1 MIIDG
6 CMNLKSNHKVWL
18 VFAQLLGMETEQE
31 RRQLDEIVVPDSKEK
46 LLLDEM
52 SSGEDYLRRRQMI
65 EDIDVDRELERV
77 MRPRRRRLSVL
88 LGRVAAVLLPLLLG
102 GTAIYVM
109 YSRNNASLKNVISL
123 HDVEPGTLEAVLV
136 TSDGTLRE
144 LQTAGNHINEKDG
157 SKIMVDSARLNY
169 QDNRPESVRELIY
182 NKLLVGRGHE
192 YMLILNDGTRVW
204 MNSKSELS
212 YPVAF
217 GENVRRVRLSGEA
230 YFEVTKDSVRPFI
243 VEVDRG
249 FEVKVLGTHFNIKAY
264 DTDDSYET
272 TLVEGKVQVSQG
284 HKTKIT
290 LEPSE
295 QMVIGKDGRHE
306 VRVVNTSYYTA
317 WHEGWFYFNDESLEQ
332 VLIMIGRW
340 YDVDFVFAKEN
351 LKEIAVTGKLK
362 RFENLS
368 VILKMLERT
377 TGTELI
383 LENRIVKVDKKK

>member
-1 MIIDG
+1 
-6 CMNLKSNHKVWL
+6 MNRKSNHKVWL

-31 RRQLDEIVVPDSKEK
+31 RQQLDEIVVPNSKEK

-52 SSGEDYLRRRQMI
+52 SSREDYSRRRQMI
-65 EDIDVDRELERV
+65 ANMDVESELERV
-77 MRPRRRRLSVL
+77 MRPRRRRLPVL

-109 YSRNNASLKNVISL
+109 YSKNNASLKNVISL

-230 YFEVTKDSVRPFI
+230 YFEVAKDSVRPFI

-284 HKTKIT
+284 NKTKIT

-295 QMVIGKDGRHE
+295 QMVIGKDGCHE

-332 VLIMIGRW
+332 VLTMIGRW
-340 YDVDFVFAKEN
+340 YDVDFVFVKEN
-351 LKEIAVTGKLK
+351 LKEITVTGKLK

-377 TGTELI
+377 TGAELM
-383 LENRIVKVDKKK
+383 LKNRIVKVDKKK

>member
-1 MIIDG
+1 
-6 CMNLKSNHKVWL
+6 MNRKSNHKVWL
-18 VFAQLLGMETEQE
+18 VFVRLLGMETEQE
-31 RRQLDEIVVPDSKEK
+31 RQQLDEIVVPNSKEK

-52 SSGEDYLRRRQMI
+52 SSREDYSRRRQMI
-65 EDIDVDRELERV
+65 ANMDVESELERV
-77 MRPRRRRLSVL
+77 MRPRRRRLPVL

-109 YSRNNASLKNVISL
+109 YSKNNASLKNVISL

-230 YFEVTKDSVRPFI
+230 YFEVAKDSVRPFI

-284 HKTKIT
+284 NKTKIT

-295 QMVIGKDGRHE
+295 QMVIGKDGCHE

-332 VLIMIGRW
+332 VLTMIGRW
-340 YDVDFVFAKEN
+340 YDVDFVFVKEN
-351 LKEIAVTGKLK
+351 LKEITVTGKLK

-377 TGTELI
+377 TGAELM
-383 LENRIVKVDKKK
+383 LKNRIVKVDKKK

>member
-1 MIIDG
+1 
-6 CMNLKSNHKVWL
+6 MNLKSNHKVWL
-18 VFAQLLGMETEQE
+18 VFAQLLGMEIEQE

-109 YSRNNASLKNVISL
+109 YSKNNASLKNVISL

-204 MNSKSELS
+204 MNARSRLV

-217 GENVRRVRLSGEA
+217 GDTREVELEGEA
-230 YFEVTKDSVRPFI
+230 YFEVTRDENRPFI
-243 VEVDRG
+243 VHAGQVA
-249 FEVKVLGTHFNIKAY
+249 VKVLGTEFNVSNSPEI
-264 DTDDSYET
+264 EEVQT
-272 TLVEGKVQVSQG
+272 TLINGKVQV
-284 HKTKIT
+284 T
-290 LEPSE
+290 LSE
-295 QMVIGKDGRHE
+295 NMDGYTLHPGEQVVYNKESGE
-306 VRVVNTSYYTA
+306 VTVANVDVSYVTA
-317 WHEGWFYFNDESLEQ
+317 WREGRLRFRDRPLKE
-332 VLIMIGRW
+332 IMDFISRW
-340 YDVDFVFAKEN
+340 YDVDVVYEDESVKNYLFGCNFN
-351 LKEIAVTGKLK
+351 RHVTVTPLLELFQSTGTV
-362 RFENLS
+362 RFE
-368 VILKMLERT
+368 VVGKKI
-377 TGTELI
+377 
-383 LENRIVKVDKKK
+383 IVKK

>member
-1 MIIDG
+1 
-6 CMNLKSNHKVWL
+6 MNLKSNHKVWL
-18 VFAQLLGMETEQE
+18 VFARLLGMETEQE

-169 QDNRPESVRELIY
+169 QDNRPESVQELIY

>member
-1 MIIDG
+1 
-6 CMNLKSNHKVWL
+6 MNLKSNHKVWL

-109 YSRNNASLKNVISL
+109 YSRNNESLKNVISL

-169 QDNRPESVRELIY
+169 QDNRPESVQELIY

-332 VLIMIGRW
+332 VLTMIGRW
-340 YDVDFVFAKEN
+340 YDVDFVFVKEN
-351 LKEIAVTGKLK
+351 LKEITVTGKLK

-377 TGTELI
+377 TGTELM
-383 LENRIVKVDKKK
+383 LKNRIVKVDKKK

>member
-1 MIIDG
+1 
-6 CMNLKSNHKVWL
+6 MNLKSNHKVWL

-169 QDNRPESVRELIY
+169 QDNRPESVQELIY

-332 VLIMIGRW
+332 VLTMIGRW

-377 TGTELI
+377 TGTELM
-383 LENRIVKVDKKK
+383 LKNRIVKVDKKK

>member
-1 MIIDG
+1 
-6 CMNLKSNHKVWL
+6 MNRKSNHKVWL
-18 VFAQLLGMETEQE
+18 VFVRLLGMETEQE
-31 RRQLDEIVVPDSKEK
+31 RQQLDEIVVPNSKEK

-52 SSGEDYLRRRQMI
+52 SSREDYSRRRQMI
-65 EDIDVDRELERV
+65 ANIDVESELERV
-77 MRPRRRRLSVL
+77 MRPRRRRLPVL

-109 YSRNNASLKNVISL
+109 YSKNNASLKNVISL

-230 YFEVTKDSVRPFI
+230 YFGVAKNSVRPFI

-284 HKTKIT
+284 NKTKIT

-332 VLIMIGRW
+332 VLTMIGRW
-340 YDVDFVFAKEN
+340 YDVDFVFVKEN
-351 LKEIAVTGKLK
+351 LKEITVTGKLK

-377 TGTELI
+377 TGTELM
-383 LENRIVKVDKKK
+383 LKNRIVKVDKKK

>member
-1 MIIDG
+1 
-6 CMNLKSNHKVWL
+6 MNRKSNHKVWL
-18 VFAQLLGMETEQE
+18 VFVRLLGMET
-31 RRQLDEIVVPDSKEK
+31 VVPNSKEK

-52 SSGEDYLRRRQMI
+52 SSREDYSRRRQMI
-65 EDIDVDRELERV
+65 ANIDVESELERV
-77 MRPRRRRLSVL
+77 MRPRRRRLPVL

-109 YSRNNASLKNVISL
+109 YSKNNASLKNVISL

-230 YFEVTKDSVRPFI
+230 YFEVAKDSVRPFI

-284 HKTKIT
+284 NKTKIT

-332 VLIMIGRW
+332 VLTMIGRW
-340 YDVDFVFAKEN
+340 YDVDFVFVKEN
-351 LKEIAVTGKLK
+351 LKEITVTGKLK

-377 TGTELI
+377 TGTELM
-383 LENRIVKVDKKK
+383 LKNRIVKVDKKK

>member
-1 MIIDG
+1 
-6 CMNLKSNHKVWL
+6 MNLKSNHKVWL

-332 VLIMIGRW
+332 VLTMIGRW
-340 YDVDFVFAKEN
+340 YDVDFVFVKEN
-351 LKEIAVTGKLK
+351 LKEITVTGKLK

-377 TGTELI
+377 TGTELM
-383 LENRIVKVDKKK
+383 LKNRIVKVDKKK

>member
-1 MIIDG
+1 
-6 CMNLKSNHKVWL
+6 MNRKSNHKVWL
-18 VFAQLLGMETEQE
+18 VFVRLLGMETEQE
-31 RRQLDEIVVPDSKEK
+31 RQQLDEIVVPNSKEK

-52 SSGEDYLRRRQMI
+52 SSREDYSRRRQMI
-65 EDIDVDRELERV
+65 ANIDVESELERV
-77 MRPRRRRLSVL
+77 MRPRRRRLPVL

-109 YSRNNASLKNVISL
+109 YSKNNASLKNVISL

-332 VLIMIGRW
+332 VLTMIGRW
-340 YDVDFVFAKEN
+340 YDVDFVFVKEN
-351 LKEIAVTGKLK
+351 LKEITVTGKLK

-377 TGTELI
+377 TGTELM
-383 LENRIVKVDKKK
+383 LKNRIVKVDKKK

>member
-1 MIIDG
+1 
-6 CMNLKSNHKVWL
+6 MNLKSNHKVWL

-77 MRPRRRRLSVL
+77 MRPRRRRLPVL

-169 QDNRPESVRELIY
+169 QDNRPESVQELIY

>member
-1 MIIDG
+1 
-6 CMNLKSNHKVWL
+6 MNQKSNHKVWL
-18 VFAQLLGMETEQE
+18 VFARLLGMETKQE
-31 RRQLDEIVVPDSKEK
+31 RHQLDEIVVPDSKEK

-169 QDNRPESVRELIY
+169 QDNRPESVQELIY

-332 VLIMIGRW
+332 VLTMIGRW
-340 YDVDFVFAKEN
+340 YDVDFVFVKEN
-351 LKEIAVTGKLK
+351 LKEITVTGKLK

-377 TGTELI
+377 TGTELM
-383 LENRIVKVDKKK
+383 LKNRIVKVDKKK

>member
-1 MIIDG
+1 
-6 CMNLKSNHKVWL
+6 MNQKSNHKVWL
-18 VFAQLLGMETEQE
+18 VFARLLGMETEQE

-77 MRPRRRRLSVL
+77 MRPRRRRLPVL

>member
-1 MIIDG
+1 
-6 CMNLKSNHKVWL
+6 MNLKSNHKVWL

-77 MRPRRRRLSVL
+77 MRPRRRRLPVL

-351 LKEIAVTGKLK
+351 LKEITVTGKLK

-377 TGTELI
+377 TGTELM
-383 LENRIVKVDKKK
+383 LKNRIVKVDKKK

>member
-1 MIIDG
+1 
-6 CMNLKSNHKVWL
+6 MNLKSNHKVWL
-18 VFAQLLGMETEQE
+18 VFAQLLGMEIEQD
-31 RRQLDEIVVPDSKEK
+31 RSQLDEIVVPDSKEK

-332 VLIMIGRW
+332 VLTMIGRW
-340 YDVDFVFAKEN
+340 YDVDFVFVKEN
-351 LKEIAVTGKLK
+351 LKEITVTGKLK

-377 TGTELI
+377 TGTELM
-383 LENRIVKVDKKK
+383 LKNRIVKVDKKK

>member
-1 MIIDG
+1 
-6 CMNLKSNHKVWL
+6 MNRKSNHKVWL
-18 VFAQLLGMETEQE
+18 VFVRLLGMETEQE
-31 RRQLDEIVVPDSKEK
+31 RQQLDEIVVPNSKEK

-52 SSGEDYLRRRQMI
+52 SSREDYLRRRQMI
-65 EDIDVDRELERV
+65 ANIDVESELERV
-77 MRPRRRRLSVL
+77 MRPRRRRLPVL

-109 YSRNNASLKNVISL
+109 YSKNNASLKNVISL

-230 YFEVTKDSVRPFI
+230 YFEVAKDSVRPFI

-284 HKTKIT
+284 NKTKIT

-295 QMVIGKDGRHE
+295 QMVIGKDGCHE

-332 VLIMIGRW
+332 VLTMIGRW
-340 YDVDFVFAKEN
+340 YDVDFVFVKEN
-351 LKEIAVTGKLK
+351 LKEITVTGKLK

-377 TGTELI
+377 TGTELM
-383 LENRIVKVDKKK
+383 LKNRIVKVDKKK

>member
-1 MIIDG
+1 
-6 CMNLKSNHKVWL
+6 MNLKSNHKVWL

-272 TLVEGKVQVSQG
+272 TLVEGKVQVFQG
-284 HKTKIT
+284 NKTKIT

-351 LKEIAVTGKLK
+351 LKEITVTGKLK

-377 TGTELI
+377 TGTELM
-383 LENRIVKVDKKK
+383 LKNRIVKVDKKK

>member
-1 MIIDG
+1 
-6 CMNLKSNHKVWL
+6 MNRKSNHKVWL
-18 VFAQLLGMETEQE
+18 VFVRLLGMETEQE
-31 RRQLDEIVVPDSKEK
+31 RQQLDEIVVPNSKEK

-52 SSGEDYLRRRQMI
+52 SSREDYSRRRQMI
-65 EDIDVDRELERV
+65 ANMDVESELERV
-77 MRPRRRRLSVL
+77 MRPRRRRLPVL

-109 YSRNNASLKNVISL
+109 YSKNNASLKNVISL

-169 QDNRPESVRELIY
+169 QDNRPESVQELIY

-284 HKTKIT
+284 HKIKIT

-295 QMVIGKDGRHE
+295 QMVIGKDGCHE

-332 VLIMIGRW
+332 VLTMIGRW
-340 YDVDFVFAKEN
+340 YDVDFVFVKEN
-351 LKEIAVTGKLK
+351 LKEITVTGKLK

>member
-1 MIIDG
+1 
-6 CMNLKSNHKVWL
+6 MNLKSNHKVWL
-18 VFAQLLGMETEQE
+18 VFAQLLGMEIEQE

-332 VLIMIGRW
+332 VLTMIGRW
-340 YDVDFVFAKEN
+340 YDVDFVFVKEN
-351 LKEIAVTGKLK
+351 LKEITVTGKLK

-377 TGTELI
+377 TGTELM
-383 LENRIVKVDKKK
+383 LKNRIVKVDKKK

>member
-1 MIIDG
+1 
-6 CMNLKSNHKVWL
+6 MNLKSNHKVWL

-77 MRPRRRRLSVL
+77 KRPRRRRLSVL

-169 QDNRPESVRELIY
+169 QDNRPESVQELIY

>member
-1 MIIDG
+1 
-6 CMNLKSNHKVWL
+6 MNQKSNHKVWL

-77 MRPRRRRLSVL
+77 MRPRRRRLSLL

-230 YFEVTKDSVRPFI
+230 YFEVAKDSVRPFI

-284 HKTKIT
+284 NKTKIT

-332 VLIMIGRW
+332 VLTMIGRW
-340 YDVDFVFAKEN
+340 YDVDFVFVKEN
-351 LKEIAVTGKLK
+351 LKEITVTGKLK

-377 TGTELI
+377 TGTELM
-383 LENRIVKVDKKK
+383 LKNRIVKVDKKK

>member
-1 MIIDG
+1 
-6 CMNLKSNHKVWL
+6 MNLKSNHKVWL

-123 HDVEPGTLEAVLV
+123 HDVEPGTLEAEPV

>member
-1 MIIDG
+1 
-6 CMNLKSNHKVWL
+6 MNLKSNHKVWL

-169 QDNRPESVRELIY
+169 QDNRPESVQELIY

-217 GENVRRVRLSGEA
+217 GANVRRVRLSGEA

-340 YDVDFVFAKEN
+340 SDVDFVFAKEN
-351 LKEIAVTGKLK
+351 RKEIAVTGKLK

>member
-1 MIIDG
+1 
-6 CMNLKSNHKVWL
+6 MNLKSNHKVWL

-136 TSDGTLRE
+136 TSDVTLRE

-169 QDNRPESVRELIY
+169 QDNRPESVQELIY

-332 VLIMIGRW
+332 VLTMIGRW
-340 YDVDFVFAKEN
+340 YDVDFVFVKEN
-351 LKEIAVTGKLK
+351 LKEITVTGKLK

-377 TGTELI
+377 TGTELM
-383 LENRIVKVDKKK
+383 LKNRIVKVDKKK